1 MTKRK
6 KKLFRIKSP
15 RLKTARKIPAGS
27 WLLIIFILSL
37 SGCASVPWGEI
48 VNEQESG
55 KTAQLYEQLVKQS
68 RTWSSGFDGELTAQ
82 FHSQLENIAY
92 TGFFQMLGPSYLKL
106 VINNPLGQP
115 LVAIASNGRIFQIL
129 NTTDRT
135 FKTVTLRSFS
145 LRNGIPQSFMRGHWF
160 AWLTGRP
167 LQENNK
173 IRSIRE
179 DPEGRG
185 VWLEIGD
192 RNGSTAP
199 VEYVLLDPSTTRI
212 AERIIIEDDGSLQ
225 ATIAY
230 ENWQPLSGGE
240 QPMHIAVSGLSF
252 GATATFTYSDLRTK
266 QLKPRDFNLPFPE
279 GYSRQFLP

>member
-1 MTKRK
+1 MQIFKRMH
-6 KKLFRIKSP
+6 
-15 RLKTARKIPAGS
+15 GGG
-27 WLLIIFILSL
+27 WLLLLVMLSI
-37 SGCASVPWGEI
+37 SGCASRPWGGI
-48 VNEQESG
+48 VDEQKSG
-55 KTAQLYEQLVKQS
+55 EAAQRYERLVEQS
-68 RTWSSGFDGELTAQ
+68 ETWASGFDGELTAQ
-82 FHSQLENIAY
+82 FHSQLEDIAY
-92 TGFFQMLGPSYLKL
+92 SGFFRMLAPSYLKF
-106 VINNPLGQP
+106 VISNPLGQP
-115 LVAIASNGRIFQIL
+115 MVAIASNDRLYQIL
-129 NTTDRT
+129 NTTDRS

-167 LQENNK
+167 LQEQIR

-179 DPEGRG
+179 DPAGRG

-192 RNGSTAP
+192 NTEAAAP
-199 VEYVLLDPSTTRI
+199 LEYLLLDPSRPRI
-212 AERIIIEDDGSLQ
+212 IERIIVDSDSSLQ

-252 GATATFTYSDLRTK
+252 GATATFVFNDLRAAE
-266 QLKPRDFNLPFPE
+266 LKPRDFNLPFPQ